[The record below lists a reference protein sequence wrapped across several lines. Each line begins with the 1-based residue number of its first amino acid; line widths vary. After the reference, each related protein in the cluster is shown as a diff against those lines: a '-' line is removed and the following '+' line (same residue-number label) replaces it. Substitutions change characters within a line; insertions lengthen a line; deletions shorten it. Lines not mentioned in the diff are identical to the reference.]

1 MGVMIIG
8 GFEILVFDL
17 ISYSR
22 IHEIIQKHKFLF
34 QDNDPTESPK
44 LMSEAVRSKSVGNEI
59 ELDNND
65 NKDEDIIDDDDA
77 FQAEVTFR
85 AAHKR
90 FARPATAMPAINR
103 PSSASRPEV
112 PRLTLPVS
120 SPNFQVNVFP
130 FERLSFINL
139 IRCFPRFFPN
149 TLNLCLISQPFFVQD
164 ILCKKRWFSGN
175 PPNYDNAPYD
185 NPPKSYR
192 RQSTDTTIH
201 QHISIDNISIQS
213 NLCSGHYS
221 NYT

>member
-1 MGVMIIG
+1 VMIIG

-22 IHEIIQKHKFLF
+22 IHEIIQKHNFLF

-139 IRCFPRFFPN
+139 IPCFPRFFPN
-149 TLNLCLISQPFFVQD
+149 TLNLCFSTFFVHD
-164 ILCKKRWFSGN
+164 ILCKKDGSPAIRRTTTMHRMTILRKVIE
-175 PPNYDNAPYD
+175 D
-185 NPPKSYR
+185 NPLT
-192 RQSTDTTIH
+192 RQSTNTHQSTIFLYS
-201 QHISIDNISIQS
+201 QTYAR
-213 NLCSGHYS
+213 GHHS